1 MLLLS
6 VCSSLGICCWL
17 IVNASIP
24 GGQCLSAAI
33 SSRNSMGIR
42 VEATK
47 GTVTA
52 VTSHL
57 QFCCVMAT
65 GRRRG
70 LGKTDL
76 SSNLVQLVS
85 CLSWAVGM
93 NIIDS
98 VMALLCYR
106 FCIVNI
112 LSSGVAGGGW
122 LEVSKCL
129 TALLESSFEI
139 FLIHIALC
147 LVGPRFS
154 GSSLNFWQVEK
165 LYLHFE

>member
-1 MLLLS
+1 M
-6 VCSSLGICCWL
+6 I
-17 IVNASIP
+17 NASIP
-24 GGQCLSAAI
+24 GGWCLSAGI
-33 SSRNSMGIR
+33 SSRNTTIIH

-65 GRRRG
+65 GRMRV

-85 CLSWAVGM
+85 CLSRAVGM
-93 NIIDS
+93 NISDS
-98 VMALLCYR
+98 VMVLLCYK
-106 FCIVNI
+106 FSIVNI

-129 TALLESSFEI
+129 TALLESPSEI
-139 FLIHIALC
+139 FLIHITLF
-147 LVGPRFS
+147 LVGPRCS
-154 GSSLNFWQVEK
+154 GSSLNFWWIEK